1 MCFCLAKTTRKSL
14 CYFKLQGQLGR
25 QRFTYR
31 FNFLKQRDTL
41 QKWDGSTIP
50 NTLKNKCWSAGV
62 ACNNSAL
69 TILKQTIR
77 KFSFKPII
85 ASSVLMKKRGQL
97 LKNGAFI
104 FKLPLEESLASQ
116 PRLMLG
122 KKRVGVKWCLVPTRH
137 LAAVFPSIF
146 FNLAEGQEL

>member
-1 MCFCLAKTTRKSL
+1 MVNAPLIVLISL
-14 CYFKLQGQLGR
+14 NRGIPYKNEIEVQ
-25 QRFTYR
+25 
-31 FNFLKQRDTL
+31 
-41 QKWDGSTIP
+41 SP

-85 ASSVLMKKRGQL
+85 ASSVLMKKRGKL

-104 FKLPLEESLASQ
+104 FKLPKEEKKRKIIEKWRIHIQIAKRGKSCHLASTNV
-116 PRLMLG
+116 RE
-122 KKRVGVKWCLVPTRH
+122 KKSRCEMMFSPNPT
-137 LAAVFPSIF
+137 FGCSFSFNIF
-146 FNLAEGQEL
+146 

>member
-1 MCFCLAKTTRKSL
+1 MCFCLAKTMRKSL

-31 FNFLKQRDTL
+31 LISLNR
-41 QKWDGSTIP
+41 GIP
-50 NTLKNKCWSAGV
+50 YRNEMKVQSPNSLKNKCWSAGV

-85 ASSVLMKKRGQL
+85 ASSVLMKKRGKL

-104 FKLPLEESLASQ
+104 LKLPLEERLANQ
-116 PRLMLG
+116 PRLMLD
-122 KKRVGVKWCLVPTRH
+122 KKRLDVK
-137 LAAVFPSIF
+137 
-146 FNLAEGQEL
+146 

>member
-1 MCFCLAKTTRKSL
+1 MEVQS
-14 CYFKLQGQLGR
+14 
-25 QRFTYR
+25 
-31 FNFLKQRDTL
+31 
-41 QKWDGSTIP
+41 P

-85 ASSVLMKKRGQL
+85 ASSVLMKKRGKF

-104 FKLPLEESLASQ
+104 FKLPLEESLAIQ

-122 KKRVGVKWCLVPTRH
+122 KKGRCEMMFSPNPT
-137 LAAVFPSIF
+137 FGCSFSFNIF
-146 FNLAEGQEL
+146 